1 MLESSPRRDV
11 FTFRPRLL
19 LVEDHPD
26 TVEFMQDRLVTAGFD
41 VEVARTG
48 DEALVALLA
57 AYPPDLVVMD
67 INLPK
72 IDGDQ
77 LVEAMRADVVTRNI
91 PVIFVTAD
99 SAQRVSHLVDSQT
112 TLFLEKPFSSQT
124 LIAAVRSLLERR
136 DQAREEDASG

>member
-1 MLESSPRRDV
+1 MLESSPFRKV
-11 FTFRPRLL
+11 SPFRPRLL

-26 TVEFMQDRLVTAGFD
+26 TVEFMQDRLVGGGFD

-48 DEALVALLA
+48 DEALMALLA
-57 AYPPDLVVMD
+57 VPPPDVVVMD

-77 LVEAMRADVVTRNI
+77 LVEAMRADLLTRDI

-99 SAQRVSHLVDSQT
+99 SAERVKHLIDPQT
-112 TLFLEKPFSSQT
+112 TICLEKPLSSKT
-124 LIAAVRSLLERR
+124 LIAAARSLLERR
-136 DQAREEDASG
+136 NKPPKQDVS